1 MPSPKLATPS
11 STLPPGVSPAISPFL
26 TLPTLTA
33 LLAREPHSI
42 PYLQAHV
49 FLLQTSSPE
58 QRDARLALSREYIAV
73 GRMVDAEAELSGVEK
88 ELRRDAKG
96 SRQWREAVEGLV
108 EVCNL
113 LGREGRAGQWRRKLA
128 EV

>member
-1 MPSPKLATPS
+1 
-11 STLPPGVSPAISPFL
+11 
-26 TLPTLTA
+26 
-33 LLAREPHSI
+33 
-42 PYLQAHV
+42 
-49 FLLQTSSPE
+49 
-58 QRDARLALSREYIAV
+58 
-73 GRMVDAEAELSGVEK
+73 MVDAEAELSGVEK